1 MTIREWAKAIRKS
14 NDEHGWQSTVT
25 NDNPGMFSEK
35 MLLIISEI
43 SEALEEFRDH
53 RGIREIYYKPGRT
66 PDDPK
71 KPEGIPIELADV
83 AIRLLDFCEAN
94 GIDLE
99 EAIAEK
105 HAYNLT
111 RPFKHGG
118 KKI

>member
-1 MTIREWAKAIRKS
+1 MTIREWAKKVHES
-14 NDEHGWQSTVT
+14 NVSHGWDSKVT

-35 MLLIISEI
+35 MLLLVSEV

-53 RGIREIYYKPGRT
+53 RGLREIYYNPEA
-66 PDDPK
+66 PK

-111 RPFKHGG
+111 RPFRHGG
-118 KKI
+118 KKL